1 MRSLIRSLLRN
12 GFAVVL
18 VLVLVSVLAC
28 LLYCAT
34 WSLNRGVWE
43 VQWIGGSG
51 PAFNQLLRPLAYT
64 ESTLH
69 IPTHHKRG
77 DKP

>member
-1 MRSLIRSLLRN
+1 MRSLIRSLLRI

-18 VLVLVSVLAC
+18 VLVLAC

-43 VQWIGGSG
+43 VQWIGGSD

-64 ESTLH
+64 ESNLH
-69 IPTHHKRG
+69 IPTNHKRG

>member
-1 MRSLIRSLLRN
+1 MRSLIRSLLRI

-18 VLVLVSVLAC
+18 VLVLAC

-43 VQWIGGSG
+43 VQWIGGSD
-51 PAFNQLLRPLAYT
+51 PAFN
-64 ESTLH
+64 
-69 IPTHHKRG
+69 
-77 DKP
+77 